1 MISRVKFY
9 DVNDLSIGFYFPRIQ
24 EILDAYLSNSYSL
37 NSFLEALEFYNIIK
51 FIENEGFSIDWSL
64 SYIEEI
70 KKSLPSMI
78 QLQNNYFGSAPKD
91 EILNNIKLLQ
101 SEYNYREDFF
111 EIFTLFNYGQKIS
124 EVEFVQYFIE
134 SNLHLCHLL
143 KNTYFLKKYPT
154 FIKQFFLSSP
164 SHLEILLDNFVDSNS
179 CKNVIP
185 SNITNLEWN
194 DLIEKYI
201 CDPDV
206 NINYLKIL
214 RNPIKGFDKNR
225 YFQLTD
231 KQKLLSRELHIEG
244 IEKGLYNP
252 IAVATGGARPKQY
265 EYTLSTFID
274 SAKLFEKHNFQNIL
288 DYFCKDFELSTS
300 VGTFA
305 LASFPQLEMG
315 VLERTLGISTRNHY
329 KFGFYFSVKHQLYV
343 MKLIALSKILQKF
356 SLRIEDFITWFFD
369 IFLTNQYGIDWIH
382 FDVPSIS
389 ETTGNKTATLF
400 RIEESLR
407 KQYKLLSEEGLID
420 VNLYNIT
427 STPSIESLQSFTKR
441 KYFSMNNSDNNIQQI
456 VNLLF
461 SDQSPIHFINE
472 EYKGSNFKEL
482 ISQQCL
488 SYANFHEYQIDYI
501 KLLIDAGICQNDTGV
516 ISFKDMSQISL
527 LEKIFLYGSVNSIS
541 LSESEKL
548 SADRMLDNGWLIF
561 SDTLFS
567 IQEINYLNFV
577 LNNKSYDNSWGI
589 RNKYLHGVPI
599 YDSIQQYEYEYHLIL
614 LILIFYI
621 IKINEELNH
630 RSYC

>member
-1 MISRVKFY
+1 M
-9 DVNDLSIGFYFPRIQ
+9 
-24 EILDAYLSNSYSL
+24 
-37 NSFLEALEFYNIIK
+37 
-51 FIENEGFSIDWSL
+51 
-64 SYIEEI
+64 
-70 KKSLPSMI
+70 
-78 QLQNNYFGSAPKD
+78 
-91 EILNNIKLLQ
+91 
-101 SEYNYREDFF
+101 
-111 EIFTLFNYGQKIS
+111 
-124 EVEFVQYFIE
+124 
-134 SNLHLCHLL
+134 
-143 KNTYFLKKYPT
+143 
-154 FIKQFFLSSP
+154 
-164 SHLEILLDNFVDSNS
+164 
-179 CKNVIP
+179 
-185 SNITNLEWN
+185 
-194 DLIEKYI
+194 
-201 CDPDV
+201 
-206 NINYLKIL
+206 
-214 RNPIKGFDKNR
+214 
-225 YFQLTD
+225 
-231 KQKLLSRELHIEG
+231 
-244 IEKGLYNP
+244 
-252 IAVATGGARPKQY
+252 
-265 EYTLSTFID
+265 
-274 SAKLFEKHNFQNIL
+274 
-288 DYFCKDFELSTS
+288 
-300 VGTFA
+300 
-305 LASFPQLEMG
+305 
-315 VLERTLGISTRNHY
+315 
-329 KFGFYFSVKHQLYV
+329 
-343 MKLIALSKILQKF
+343 
-356 SLRIEDFITWFFD
+356 
-369 IFLTNQYGIDWIH
+369 
-382 FDVPSIS
+382 PSIS

-420 VNLYNIT
+420 VNLYNIA

-614 LILIFYI
+614 LILVFYI
-621 IKINEELNH
+621 IKINEELKH
-630 RSYC
+630 CSYC